1 MKTVHIKDTD
11 NRIIDFRN
19 ETQTIPQ
26 EFIDK
31 VIIRKMIF
39 ACGDGYL
46 QPRFGIPNDI
56 QEILDLEA
64 YTNAKQYVNFAELKE
79 DNYDRKYFR
88 NYNIF
93 CCSYDYNEK
102 GLHKNIE
109 YLSNH
114 PELNILLC
122 LFDITNKSELSKFSE
137 LFQNSIRMIDT
148 DDIRIYIPSNIAY
161 NILIEGG
168 VCYSCSSY
176 ANKQDYNTVKFT
188 IIADRKYAK
197 VISQIKTNPKQKI
210 TNLSSIILLKK

>member
-1 MKTVHIKDTD
+1 MKIMHIKHRDT
-11 NRIIDFRN
+11 RIIDFRD

-26 EFIDK
+26 EFIDNI
-31 VIIRKMIF
+31 IIRKMIF

-56 QEILDLEA
+56 QQILDLDA
-64 YTNAKQYVNFAELKE
+64 YTNANQYVNFAHLKE
-79 DNYDRKYFR
+79 HDYDRKYFR

-93 CCSYDYNEK
+93 CCSYNYNEK

-109 YLSNH
+109 YLRNH

-122 LFDITNKSELSKFSE
+122 LLDITNETELAKFSE

-168 VCYSCSSY
+168 VCYSCSAY
-176 ANKQDYNTVKFT
+176 ANKQDYNNVNFT
-188 IIADRKYAK
+188 IISDRKYAK
-197 VISQIKTNPKQKI
+197 VFLPKKTNPKKI
-210 TNLSSIILLKK
+210 TKLSCIISKIL

>member
-1 MKTVHIKDTD
+1 MKTVHIKDKD

-26 EFIDK
+26 EFIDN

-56 QEILDLEA
+56 QQILDLDA
-64 YTNAKQYVNFAELKE
+64 YTNPKQYVNFAELKE
-79 DNYDRKYFR
+79 NDYDRKYFR

-109 YLSNH
+109 YLISH

-122 LFDITNKSELSKFSE
+122 LLDITNESELAKFSE

-188 IIADRKYAK
+188 IISDRKYAK
-197 VISQIKTNPKQKI
+197 IISQTKTNPKQKI
-210 TNLSSIILLKK
+210 TKLSSIIL

>member
-1 MKTVHIKDTD
+1 MHHTD
-11 NRIIDFRN
+11 KRIIDFRN

-31 VIIRKMIF
+31 IIIRKMIF
-39 ACGDGYL
+39 ACGDGYQ

-56 QEILDLEA
+56 QQILDLDA

-79 DNYDRKYFR
+79 DDYDRKYFR

-93 CCSYDYNEK
+93 CCSYNYNER
-102 GLHKNIE
+102 GLQKNIE
-109 YLSNH
+109 YLKNH

-137 LFQNSIRMIDT
+137 LFQNSIRMVDT

>member
-1 MKTVHIKDTD
+1 MEPNRFKDK
-11 NRIIDFRN
+11 RIIDFRT

-26 EFIDK
+26 EFIDN

-46 QPRFGIPNDI
+46 QPRFGIPNDT
-56 QEILDLEA
+56 QQILDLDA
-64 YTNAKQYVNFAELKE
+64 YTNPSKYVNYSDLKE
-79 DNYDRKYFR
+79 DDYDRKYFR

-93 CCSYDYNEK
+93 CCSYNYNEI

-109 YLSNH
+109 YLKNN

-122 LFDITNKSELSKFSE
+122 LFDITYEIEIAKFSE

-148 DDIRIYIPSNIAY
+148 DDIRIYIPSNVSY

-168 VCYSCSSY
+168 ICYSCASY
-176 ANKQDYNTVKFT
+176 ANKQDYNNVKFT
-188 IIADRKYAK
+188 PISDRKYTK
-197 VISQIKTNPKQKI
+197 VFLPKK
-210 TNLSSIILLKK
+210 

>member
-1 MKTVHIKDTD
+1 MKNSFVYKDK
-11 NRIIDFRN
+11 RIIDFRN
-19 ETQTIPQ
+19 ERQIIPQ

-31 VIIRKMIF
+31 IIVRKMIF

-56 QEILDLEA
+56 EQILDLDA
-64 YTNAKQYVNFAELKE
+64 YTNPSQYVNFSDLKE
-79 DNYDRKYFR
+79 EDYDRKYFR

-93 CCSYDYNEK
+93 CCSYNYNEK
-102 GLHKNIE
+102 GLQKNID
-109 YLSNH
+109 YLKNN

-122 LFDITNKSELSKFSE
+122 LFDITNGTELSKFSE
-137 LFQNSIRMIDT
+137 LFENSTRIIDT

-176 ANKQDYNTVKFT
+176 ANKQDYNNVKFT
-188 IIADRKYAK
+188 IISDRKYAK
-197 VISQIKTNPKQKI
+197 VVFPKKQISKKI
-210 TNLSSIILLKK
+210 TKLSSIISKIL